1 MDQTGVAAVDN
12 IAEEIKE
19 EASCMNGA
27 IAIFAKTKSLSPV
40 KTRLAADIGEPL
52 AEAFYT
58 LSVEAVAEITKTAQ
72 KQSDNNFI
80 SYWALAE
87 KEALDYKEWQEFS
100 SLWTGEGDLG
110 MRLHTIYSSL
120 RKKHDYV
127 VLIGTDSPQLE
138 PEIII
143 SAIRKLNDQPESC
156 VIGPAL
162 DGGFYLFAAKVPITE
177 QIWTKVNYSQSIT
190 LEELSSNLAAN
201 GITIQLLSSQGD
213 IDTVNDLKPLLNA
226 LEANNNLLP
235 AQRKLYRWLQS
246 QTEIF
251 NPKRSLA

>member
-1 MDQTGVAAVDN
+1 MAGV
-12 IAEEIKE
+12 EEVKKE
-19 EASCMNGA
+19 ENDMSGA

-40 KTRLAADIGEPL
+40 KTRLAADIGESL

-58 LSVEAVAEITKTAQ
+58 LSVEAVAEIAKTAG
-72 KQSDNNFI
+72 KQSDNDFI

-87 KEALDYKEWQEFS
+87 KEAVDYKEWQDFETI
-100 SLWTGEGDLG
+100 WTGEGDLG
-110 MRLHTIYSSL
+110 KRLHNIYSTL

-127 VLIGTDSPQLE
+127 ILIGTDSPQLE
-138 PEIII
+138 PELITT
-143 SAIRKLNDQPESC
+143 AIKKLKQQPESC
-156 VIGPAL
+156 VIGSAF
-162 DGGFYLFAAKVPITE
+162 DGGFYLFAAKIPIKE
-177 QIWTKVNYSQSIT
+177 QIWTQVNYSQSVT
-190 LEELSSNLAAN
+190 LEELSSNLAAH

-226 LEANNNLLP
+226 LEANRNLLP